1 MTSLVRSAMKH
12 PPIAIIVAMAENRV
26 IGCDGRLPWRLPA
39 DMSRFRGLTMGKPI
53 VMGRRTHESIGHA
66 LDGRRNIV
74 VSRRPDYRAPGC
86 TVATSLE
93 AAFEVASS
101 AAEIAVVG
109 GAGIYEQ
116 ALPVA
121 ARIHLTLVHARVD
134 GDVRFPRIDP
144 AAWREVSRTERRADA
159 RNRYDLSFIELV
171 TSRSRESE
179 PPTGGES
186 LPRTRPAQTL
196 GPSWRPGCTSRRGA
210 PHIPHTAIGALMTGW
225 CR

>member
-1 MTSLVRSAMKH
+1 MKH
-12 PPIAIIVAMAENRV
+12 PPVAIVVAMAGNRV
-26 IGCDGRLPWRLPA
+26 IGRNGGLPWRLPA
-39 DMSRFRGLTMGKPI
+39 DMSRFRALTMGKPI
-53 VMGRRTHESIGHA
+53 VMGRRTHESIGRA

-86 TVATSLE
+86 TVAPSFEAALE
-93 AAFEVASS
+93 AASG
-101 AAEIAVVG
+101 AAEVAVVG

-159 RNRYDLSFIELV
+159 RNRHDVSFIELV
-171 TSRSRESE
+171 ADRGTGPEPGDDILGTCYATTPATGDRTSSDRFPDSFVIPGNPSTEQSDPFPWGSRD
-179 PPTGGES
+179 G
-186 LPRTRPAQTL
+186 
-196 GPSWRPGCTSRRGA
+196 
-210 PHIPHTAIGALMTGW
+210 M
-225 CR
+225 